1 MLALTFGLAGDRCGG
16 RTFSLSAAASNRGGS
31 RGPCSNDETG
41 EVGGDPAV
49 WEDHCRFGQDLFFG
63 VSAGNVVE
71 DKLLYVAFECER
83 SRFRR
88 GEMSVVACH
97 LRISIEKRRLD
108 HQHVGI
114 ADVFGQPIR
123 GFSVADDDEL
133 FCLGGRTEDVLRI
146 DRPATI
152 QRRWRSLGQHFAYR
166 SVRNA
171 ESRQAFRQKMPAYL
185 ALE

>member
-1 MLALTFGLAGDRCGG
+1 MPALTFGLAGDRCGG
-16 RTFSLSAAASNRGGS
+16 RTFFLFAAASNRGGS
-31 RGPCSNDETG
+31 RGLCSNAETG
-41 EVGGDPAV
+41 AVSGAPAF
-49 WEDHCRFGQDLFFG
+49 WEEHCRLGQDLFFG

-71 DKLLYVAFECER
+71 DKLLYVAFERER

-88 GEMSVVACH
+88 GEMAVVACH

-114 ADVFGQPIR
+114 ADVFGQPVR

-133 FCLGGRTEDVLRI
+133 FGLGGRTEDVLRI
-146 DRPATI
+146 DRPAVL

-166 SVRNA
+166 SVRDA
-171 ESRQAFRQKMPAYL
+171 ESRQAVRQKMPAYL